1 MQAVEEACLAFA
13 AGRTTA
19 ERQAAESVLHQFKQ
33 SPQAHADSIHLLTHS
48 AVPMAQFHAVTTLCE
63 LSLLERVSVSQRKE
77 TIGFLLHHATS
88 SSSMPS
94 FVASA
99 LISTIAIL
107 IKRNWLQESPTDRT
121 AILSHITQLAS
132 SSSNTPSNL
141 VGIKLLLAFVTEMRG
156 ASDKKTRAM
165 FQPVAFHTSCRQALE
180 KDGLVQILALA
191 VHLITHQPSP
201 QALEH
206 VYLLTVEL
214 LQWFEAPTD
223 STSIL
228 LAVDPRW
235 KPYLVQASFVQAI
248 FQAYTTHRSHGLWS
262 HTIRQVLILLASV
275 TGRRRRSLHVLSNLV
290 AGSIFDSPDHHVAY
304 ITWIFHGALFIFH
317 HPLPS
322 NVEREVID
330 MCQLTYR
337 LVSNWSSLNAP
348 ALADPLVSEVARLS
362 CLLLQSALQDEEGG
376 EVWQMEGL
384 DVLMDAWSVLTAPFA
399 TAALPPPP
407 TIQAASAQVVR
418 LYLQVRLRLVCR
430 SDDNDA
436 EEDEDIELNVET
448 ANERRTHTTKSLDDE
463 SFRHVLDKLHFVIL
477 FTGIVIADEYKGE
490 KPVVPCSMEATLSVV
505 EQLVHGV
512 LTLLAEEIQAVQVAP
527 QRESPYLSEQLLST
541 VTRLHVTY
549 FDIFPSKSAD
559 MVALYCQS
567 ATVYLSHWT
576 LETFQPVPSIVPL
589 VLKCAC
595 DFVEAN
601 LAYLSLDKAMD
612 LYGHCDRLIGT
623 FCVTNSVTQRSA
635 ISDDELQF
643 EDMFMLLTLLSHLV
657 AKDVI
662 DFADDT
668 ANSAGVVADV
678 VFSGLNQV
686 IPLMTHDLLQYPKLS
701 VQYFTLVSYLVDVY
715 PDKVVR
721 LNPSLLHQLL
731 QSLVVGMRHTNTDIV
746 RYSFQSVGELAACQ
760 LRQPTAA
767 STGLLGQFI
776 PVVLQM
782 LVFEA
787 AAAVV
792 VDGAALALYSLFL
805 VERPNIE
812 SIAHAFC
819 AGMDSP
825 LQDTMM
831 HALGQLMH
839 SLPPAQP
846 QTAA

>member
-1 MQAVEEACLAFA
+1 MEAVEEACLAFA

-19 ERQAAESVLHQFKQ
+19 ERQAAESVLHHFKQ

-214 LQWFEAPTD
+214 LQWFEAPSD

-275 TGRRRRSLHVLSNLV
+275 TG
-290 AGSIFDSPDHHVAY
+290 SIFDSPDHHVAY

-337 LVSNWSSLNAP
+337 LVSNWSSLNDP

-362 CLLLQSALQDEEGG
+362 CLLLQSALQEADEDGG

-384 DVLMDAWSVLTAPFA
+384 DVLMDAWSLLTAPFA

-436 EEDEDIELNVET
+436 EEDEDIELNVAKTLEEQLGLVASLARLNAPQNLSLCLSLLVET

-490 KPVVPCSMEATLSVV
+490 KPAVPWSMEATLSVV

-541 VTRLHVTY
+541 ATRLHVTY

-567 ATVYLSHWT
+567 ATVYLTHWYMQPHVIQNVVELLLALPKTPAAVGLCMQSAQFQWLTHSILAVQGALLYIPSQRRGLMCEALVRIIVPDAPDQLAPFVSEWHRCLDMMTQSSTTTHSHIQVESILELYAGLARSSESRSFAAVEPLVLPWFPLLLRT
-576 LETFQPVPSIVPL
+576 LETFQSVPSIVPL

-668 ANSAGVVADV
+668 ANSV
-678 VFSGLNQV
+678 
-686 IPLMTHDLLQYPKLS
+686 
-701 VQYFTLVSYLVDVY
+701 
-715 PDKVVR
+715 
-721 LNPSLLHQLL
+721 
-731 QSLVVGMRHTNTDIV
+731 
-746 RYSFQSVGELAACQ
+746 
-760 LRQPTAA
+760 
-767 STGLLGQFI
+767 
-776 PVVLQM
+776 
-782 LVFEA
+782 
-787 AAAVV
+787 
-792 VDGAALALYSLFL
+792 
-805 VERPNIE
+805 
-812 SIAHAFC
+812 
-819 AGMDSP
+819 
-825 LQDTMM
+825 
-831 HALGQLMH
+831 
-839 SLPPAQP
+839 
-846 QTAA
+846 

>member
-1 MQAVEEACLAFA
+1 MCEALVRIIVPDAPDQLAPFVSEWHRCLDMMTQSSS
-13 AGRTTA
+13 TT
-19 ERQAAESVLHQFKQ
+19 
-33 SPQAHADSIHLLTHS
+33 THS
-48 AVPMAQFHAVTTLCE
+48 
-63 LSLLERVSVSQRKE
+63 
-77 TIGFLLHHATS
+77 
-88 SSSMPS
+88 
-94 FVASA
+94 
-99 LISTIAIL
+99 
-107 IKRNWLQESPTDRT
+107 
-121 AILSHITQLAS
+121 HIQ
-132 SSSNTPSNL
+132 
-141 VGIKLLLAFVTEMRG
+141 
-156 ASDKKTRAM
+156 
-165 FQPVAFHTSCRQALE
+165 
-180 KDGLVQILALA
+180 
-191 VHLITHQPSP
+191 
-201 QALEH
+201 
-206 VYLLTVEL
+206 VE
-214 LQWFEAPTD
+214 
-223 STSIL
+223 SIL
-228 LAVDPRW
+228 ELYAGLA
-235 KPYLVQASFVQAI
+235 
-248 FQAYTTHRSHGLWS
+248 RSS
-262 HTIRQVLILLASV
+262 
-275 TGRRRRSLHVLSNLV
+275 
-290 AGSIFDSPDHHVAY
+290 
-304 ITWIFHGALFIFH
+304 
-317 HPLPS
+317 
-322 NVEREVID
+322 ER
-330 MCQLTYR
+330 
-337 LVSNWSSLNAP
+337 
-348 ALADPLVSEVARLS
+348 
-362 CLLLQSALQDEEGG
+362 
-376 EVWQMEGL
+376 
-384 DVLMDAWSVLTAPFA
+384 
-399 TAALPPPP
+399 
-407 TIQAASAQVVR
+407 
-418 LYLQVRLRLVCR
+418 
-430 SDDNDA
+430 
-436 EEDEDIELNVET
+436 
-448 ANERRTHTTKSLDDE
+448 
-463 SFRHVLDKLHFVIL
+463 
-477 FTGIVIADEYKGE
+477 
-490 KPVVPCSMEATLSVV
+490 
-505 EQLVHGV
+505 
-512 LTLLAEEIQAVQVAP
+512 
-527 QRESPYLSEQLLST
+527 
-541 VTRLHVTY
+541 
-549 FDIFPSKSAD
+549 
-559 MVALYCQS
+559 
-567 ATVYLSHWT
+567 T
-576 LETFQPVPSIVPL
+576 LETFQSVPSIVPL

-601 LAYLSLDKAMD
+601 LAYLSLEKAMD

-805 VERPNIE
+805 VERRNIE

-839 SLPPAQP
+839 SLPPPQP
-846 QTAA
+846 QIAASVGHARKHRAHFKAQMYAFVAHVRGYVQIK